1 MEIINSKRHN
11 SFVQDLREIL
21 NQTQM
26 ISYEI
31 KNNEIKRKLSETVI
45 PNFMNV
51 ISYIEVRDLKNV
63 DLHFCLSKCVHQIID
78 LADSNKDLM
87 MLSSKYKVI
96 REEIIYLM
104 NIQLTK
110 NAWRKITEIILIFLY
125 FG

>member
-1 MEIINSKRHN
+1 MEITNSKRHN

-63 DLHFCLSKCVHQIID
+63 LG
-78 LADSNKDLM
+78 
-87 MLSSKYKVI
+87 I
-96 REEIIYLM
+96 RTYMDICGETSVY
-104 NIQLTK
+104 
-110 NAWRKITEIILIFLY
+110 FLEY
-125 FG
+125 IRG

>member
-21 NQTQM
+21 SQAQM

-51 ISYIEVRDLKNV
+51 ISYIEVKDLKNV
-63 DLHFCLSKCVHQIID
+63 NLHFCLSKCVHQIID
-78 LADSNKDLM
+78 LADTNKDLM
-87 MLSSKYKVI
+87 MLSSKFKVI
-96 REEIIYLM
+96 REEIMYLM
-104 NIQLTK
+104 NIDD
-110 NAWRKITEIILIFLY
+110 EE
-125 FG
+125 

>member
-31 KNNEIKRKLSETVI
+31 KNDDIKRKLSETVL

-63 DLHFCLSKCVHQIID
+63 DLHFCLSKCVHQIVD
-78 LADSNKDLM
+78 LADSSKQLM

-96 REEIIYLM
+96 REEITNLI
-104 NIQLTK
+104 NIDD
-110 NAWRKITEIILIFLY
+110 EE
-125 FG
+125 